1 MDDDVQKLESK
12 MNNRLFEL
20 ERRLTREISL
30 LKSQHDNDI
39 LNLIEKTIETQN
51 NIAFSKLGLNFILF
65 FCVVIALILF
75 L

>member
-1 MDDDVQKLESK
+1 MDNDLQKLESK
-12 MNNRLFEL
+12 MNNRLSEL
-20 ERRLTREISL
+20 ERRLTKEISL